1 MNKMIPSAP
10 STGNPKQS
18 KSDIRIQRTQQA
30 LQQALIEL
38 IIEHG
43 YEAVSVRAITQRAQ
57 VGYKTFYR
65 HYQDKE
71 ALLYAILGG
80 MLQEG
85 QRVLLPPTSP
95 LAAEQNTINAFRFA
109 HQYADLF
116 RVLLRSPVAERLIQP
131 LMAFGMAEGHR
142 FFGGGNTPDEL
153 VAYHFVAGMMYL
165 MRWWL
170 EHDMPYAPEVMAEY
184 VNRLLIRPIG
194 SMRDQ

>member
-1 MNKMIPSAP
+1 ML
-10 STGNPKQS
+10 STEKPTES
-18 KSDIRIQRTQQA
+18 KSDVRIQRTQRA
-30 LQQALIEL
+30 LQKALIEL

-57 VGYKTFYR
+57 IGYKTFYR

-71 ALLYAILGG
+71 TLLYAILGDI
-80 MLQEG
+80 LQEG
-85 QRVLLPPTSP
+85 QHYLLPPTSP

-116 RVLLRSPVAERLIQP
+116 RVLLRSPVAETLIQP
-131 LMAFGMAEGHR
+131 LIAFGMAEGHR
-142 FFGGGNTPDEL
+142 FFGGSDTPDEL
-153 VAYHFVAGMMYL
+153 VAYHFVTGMMYL

-170 EHDMPYAPEVMAEY
+170 EHDMRYAPEEMAEY

-194 SMRDQ
+194 MMQDQQAPST

>member
-1 MNKMIPSAP
+1 ML
-10 STGNPKQS
+10 STESPKES
-18 KSDIRIQRTQQA
+18 KSDVRIQRTQRA
-30 LQQALIEL
+30 LQKALIEL
-38 IIEHG
+38 IIEDG

-71 ALLYAILGG
+71 ALLYAILAD
-80 MLQEG
+80 LLREG
-85 QRVLLPPTSP
+85 QHVLLPPTSP

-116 RVLLRSPVAERLIQP
+116 RVLLRSPVAETLIQP
-131 LMAFGMAEGHR
+131 LITFGMAEGHR
-142 FFGGGNTPDEL
+142 FFGGGDTPDEL

-170 EHDMPYAPEVMAEY
+170 EQGMRYTPEEMAEY

-194 SMRDQ
+194 RMHDQL